1 MESKTAPGSASA
13 PDATQGAKPRV
24 ALLGTGIMG
33 TGMAHALL
41 RRGFPLRVWNRTR
54 AKAEALAADGA
65 QVCDTPA
72 EAARTADVAITMLAD
87 GRVTEAV
94 AAELFATLPAPRW
107 VWAQM
112 GTVGLAATD
121 NLARLAQQH
130 GVPFVDAPVLGT
142 KQPAEAGQLTI
153 LAAGPVALRPALDPV
168 FEALGQRTL
177 WLAEEPG
184 RASALKLVVNG
195 YLACLVSTVAES
207 LAFAQA
213 LGLPP
218 SLFLDTVKGAA
229 MDSPY
234 TQSKGHA
241 MLDGAYEA
249 SFPTA
254 LTAKDLRLIGEAA
267 RVHGF
272 AGPMAEAARSLFEE
286 ATRLGH
292 GDQDMAA
299 VFEALRP
306 TPSSRA

>member
-1 MESKTAPGSASA
+1 MDSQATRGSAA
-13 PDATQGAKPRV
+13 GAVQEARASV

-41 RRGFPLRVWNRTR
+41 RRGFPLSVWNRTR

-65 QVCDTPA
+65 RVCGTPA
-72 EAARTADVAITMLAD
+72 EAASRADVLITMLTD
-87 GRVTEAV
+87 GRATEAV
-94 AAELFATLPAPRW
+94 VAEVFAALSTPRW

-112 GTVGLAATD
+112 GTVGLAATEH
-121 NLARLAQQH
+121 LALVAERH

-153 LAAGPVALRPALDPV
+153 LAAGPQALRPTLDPV
-168 FEALGQRTL
+168 FAALGQRTL
-177 WLAEEPG
+177 WLDEEPG

-207 LAFAQA
+207 LAFAQS
-213 LGLPP
+213 LGLSP

-234 TQSKGHA
+234 TQIKGHA
-241 MLDGAYEA
+241 MLEGAYEA
-249 SFPTA
+249 SFPA
-254 LTAKDLRLIGEAA
+254 SLTAKDLRLIGEAG

-286 ATRLGH
+286 ATRLGY
-292 GDQDMAA
+292 GDKDMAA

-306 TPSSRA
+306 SESRRA